1 MKAQDNPFRSE
12 RLERLAFREP
22 GFSWDDL
29 DARLAAA
36 GSRGA
41 IVGPE
46 GHGKTTLLLE
56 WRPRRQAAGWKTA
69 LIRVGRNQR
78 RLLESQKSEL
88 VDAEAV
94 FADSAEQ
101 LCWGGWR
108 EFVALTRA
116 ARCVVVTTH
125 RPGRFPP
132 VHVCRT
138 SPDILRE
145 LVNELHGS
153 ANDCLSLWHRHRG
166 NLRNALRELYDKA
179 ADVGRCQGPEMP
191 AAALR
196 R

>member
-1 MKAQDNPFRSE
+1 MKARENPFRSE
-12 RLERLAFREP
+12 CLERLAYREP
-22 GFSWDDL
+22 GFSWEGL
-29 DARLAAA
+29 DARLSAA

-56 WRPRRQAAGWKTA
+56 WHARRQAAGWKTA

-78 RLLESQKSEL
+78 RLLESQKNEL
-88 VDAEAV
+88 FGAEAV

-101 LCWGGWR
+101 LGWNGWR

-125 RPGRFPP
+125 RPGRFTP

-138 SPDILRE
+138 SPDLLRE

-153 ANDCLSLWHRHRG
+153 ANDCLSLWQRHRG

-179 ADVGRCQGPEMP
+179 ADGGMVPGCDKN
-191 AAALR
+191 
-196 R
+196 